1 MKLFKFRQHEKSRAQ
16 AMVEFMLALPVL
28 LLLIYGIVE
37 VARLIFIYSSVT
49 NASRQAA
56 RYGAASGLN
65 SDGIPRFQ
73 DCDGI
78 RAVANRSAFL
88 VQFDEINIT
97 YDRGVASDGTQI
109 PISGIDPSPH
119 NDTCPI
125 PFDNVHNGDRI
136 IVQVVTTYEPIITI
150 VPLEP
155 FPIAVASARTF
166 LTSVPILGSAVPV
179 AFAAETSTPSR
190 TPTPLLSEITST
202 PTPFQTPTSS
212 IIVTRPPL
220 DIPPFPHEYTPTSVL
235 LPTITATQ
243 TAPPPPTF
251 TPTVTLTAIN
261 CIGATSLAHGPLT
274 IADNVMSMDI
284 INTTG
289 YTVSSAA
296 IYLEWN
302 HDTGHEGSDP
312 TLHVRQ
318 VALGNSTWSGDVF
331 APFTFFHGFY
341 PPIPP
346 DASTI
351 KFFFNQAYTNTDG
364 SERIIITLSTPGC
377 VNYPI
382 DSSK

>member
-1 MKLFKFRQHEKSRAQ
+1 MRISNFRRHDKSQAQ

-73 DCDGI
+73 DCEGI
-78 RAVANRSAFL
+78 REVANRSAFI
-88 VQFDEINIT
+88 VEFDEINIT
-97 YDRGVASDGTQI
+97 YDRGVASDGSQI
-109 PISGIDPSPH
+109 PIAGVDPSPH
-119 NDTCPI
+119 SDTCPI
-125 PFDNVHNGDRI
+125 AFNDVHNGDRI
-136 IVQVVTTYEPIITI
+136 IVQVSTTYEPIITI
-150 VPLEP
+150 VPLDP
-155 FPIAVASARTF
+155 FPIVATSARTF
-166 LTSVPILGSAVPV
+166 LTSVPILGSAVPI

-190 TPTPLLSEITST
+190 TPTPLFTEITST
-202 PTPFQTPTSS
+202 PTLFLTPTSS
-212 IIVTRPPL
+212 ISVTRPPV

-235 LPTITATQ
+235 PPTIPATQ
-243 TAPPPPTF
+243 TKAPPPTS

-261 CIGATSLAHGPLT
+261 CTGATSLSHGPLT
-274 IADNVMSMDI
+274 ITDNVMYMDI
-284 INTTG
+284 INSTG
-289 YTVSSAA
+289 YTVSTAE

-318 VALGNSTWSGDVF
+318 VSLGNSTWSGDVF
-331 APFTFFHGFY
+331 APSTFFQGFY
-341 PPIPP
+341 PTIPP
-346 DASTI
+346 GASTI
-351 KFFFNQAYTNTDG
+351 KFFFNQTYTNTDG
-364 SERIIITLSTPGC
+364 TERIIITLSTPGC
-377 VNYPI
+377 VSYPI